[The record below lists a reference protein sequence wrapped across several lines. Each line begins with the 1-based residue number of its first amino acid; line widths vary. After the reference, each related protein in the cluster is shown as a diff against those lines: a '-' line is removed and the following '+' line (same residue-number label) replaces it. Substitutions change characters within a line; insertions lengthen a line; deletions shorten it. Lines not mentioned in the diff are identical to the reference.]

1 MAINPNIERP
11 YREQDIELC
20 QGWVNCDE
28 DISLDEYVRAHATPE
43 YLEWYEQRVEE
54 LEELDRKYP
63 DVMW

>member
-1 MAINPNIERP
+1 MAIKHNENRP

-43 YLEWYEQRVEE
+43 YLRWYEQRVEE
-54 LEELDRKYP
+54 IEELHRQSP
-63 DVMW
+63 DEMW